1 MPEPQADPQFSQVQ
15 SVGRRV
21 LWAGVAITALK
32 FAVFGLTQSVAVLSD
47 ALESIINVAAAGV
60 MLYSIHISNQ
70 PADRSHPYGHG
81 KAESLAVGFEGGL
94 VLLAALVIAFE
105 AVKRFFNLEPLPR
118 LDLGLAML
126 GGVTLLTLGL
136 AVYTMWMGRRYQND
150 PLRADGKHL
159 LTDFASTAGVLCGLG
174 VVRLTG
180 WQWLDP
186 VVALAMAAVILWTGG
201 RLLAQAIDGLM
212 DRVDPKDDQMIRD
225 LLNHEIASGVIQ
237 GYHKLRHRHSGTF
250 HWVDVHLQVRGDM
263 TVRASHAV
271 ASRIEHAI
279 EEALEKANV
288 TAHIEPEEAARS
300 ANTPE

>member
-1 MPEPQADPQFSQVQ
+1 MPEPQADPQFSQVL

-21 LWAGVAITALK
+21 LWAGLAITALK
-32 FAVFGLTQSVAVLSD
+32 FTVFGLTQSVAVLSD
-47 ALESIINVAAAGV
+47 ALESIINVAAAAV
-60 MLYSIHISNQ
+60 MLYSIHVSNR
-70 PADRSHPYGHG
+70 PADPSHPYGHG

-94 VLLAALVIAFE
+94 VLLAALVIAYE
-105 AVKRFFNLEPLPR
+105 AIKRFFNLEPLPR
-118 LDLGLAML
+118 LDLGLTML

-136 AVYTMWMGRRYQND
+136 ALYAMWMGRRYANE

-174 VVRLTG
+174 AVRLTG

-212 DRVDPKDDQMIRD
+212 DRVDPRDDQMIRD
-225 LLNHEIASGVIQ
+225 ILDKEIASTSIQ
-237 GYHKLRHRHSGTF
+237 GYHKLRHRHSGAF

-263 TVRASHAV
+263 TVRDGHAL

-279 EEALEKANV
+279 ELALEKANV
-288 TAHIEPEEAARS
+288 TAHIEPEEAAGGGR
-300 ANTPE
+300 E